1 MSVPI
6 PGARPRIRR
15 ARDVHEL
22 FSRQRTSN
30 EMLPDPAPLLES
42 LARGAVE
49 VIAGVREP
57 EQMGRWL
64 TEDPYRKLLARAHLA
79 HRARSARGLSAKR
92 PTYVVRSVHCSSP
105 DDGVAE
111 GVVVIEMSPRTRAVT
126 VRLEGIDRRWRA
138 TTLAVL

>member
-6 PGARPRIRR
+6 PGDRPRIRR

-22 FSRQRTSN
+22 FSRQRTSSGN
-30 EMLPDPAPLLES
+30 LPDPSPLLDS

-64 TEDPYRKLLARAHLA
+64 TEEPYRRLLARAHLA
-79 HRARSARGLSAKR
+79 HRARSARGQTAKR
-92 PTYVVRSVHCSSP
+92 PVYAVRSVHCSSP
-105 DDGVAE
+105 GDGIAE

-126 VRLEGIDRRWRA
+126 IRLEGIDGRWRA